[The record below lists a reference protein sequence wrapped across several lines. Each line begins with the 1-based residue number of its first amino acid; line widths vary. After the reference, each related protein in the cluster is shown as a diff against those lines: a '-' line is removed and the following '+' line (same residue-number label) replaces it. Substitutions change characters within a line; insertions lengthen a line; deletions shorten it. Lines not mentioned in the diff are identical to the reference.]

1 MEKTVLKHFPKFTGK
16 HLCQGLFLNK
26 VAGLKF
32 LRTTFLQNTSGQLL
46 LKCDL
51 IDSCDNEMST
61 CVNNYN
67 ITNSKFEKQ
76 LSIEIDQKPN
86 FNTYVDEICKK
97 PGQRLNELSREA
109 PYMELSK
116 RLMRVNRFF
125 LSQFSC
131 YPLAWMCHSR
141 IKNNDINCLH

>member
-1 MEKTVLKHFPKFTGK
+1 
-16 HLCQGLFLNK
+16 
-26 VAGLKF
+26 
-32 LRTTFLQNTSGQLL
+32 
-46 LKCDL
+46 
-51 IDSCDNEMST
+51 MST

-97 PGQRLNELSREA
+97 PGQMLNELSREA

-131 YPLAWMCHSR
+131 YPLA
-141 IKNNDINCLH
+141 